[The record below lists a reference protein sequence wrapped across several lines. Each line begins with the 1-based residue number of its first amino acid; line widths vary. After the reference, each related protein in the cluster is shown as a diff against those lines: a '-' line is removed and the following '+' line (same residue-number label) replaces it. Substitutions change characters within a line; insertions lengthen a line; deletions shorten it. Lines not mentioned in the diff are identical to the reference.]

1 MKSPLRQLG
10 ATAGL
15 PSSARHGW
23 TSQPWHPALRVGGLA
38 RPGPGPRLRRQRQ
51 PHLGRRRPA
60 GAGSAKATVRYRN
73 ELFTFAVDNL
83 NRIEECGTGDEM
95 FMEILQ
101 RLERLGEQDPATWD
115 PKTDS
120 LAMTWPQPDMLRQV
134 VNRLNQWLA
143 SQAPPADWQ
152 LDPLVAQLPP
162 SLRKLPPLEDAAAW
176 EFSSYDGFMLE
187 EAVWLSNLSDWARG
201 KTLDDLDRAR
211 KLFDWTVRNIQLDQ
225 DAVERT
231 RLLPREVLLL
241 GHGSAMERAWVFIL
255 LARQQGLDAAV
266 LALDRGTDRP
276 KPAAKQASKDAPPP
290 PVPLA
295 DLQPWCVVVLVDGK
309 LYLFDPRRGLPV
321 PAPGPIA
328 VDRGGQLDIHP
339 ATLAQVAADDRLL
352 RRLDVDPTH
361 PLPIKA
367 ADLKHVVLLV
377 EGSPQY
383 LAKRM
388 KLLETRLAGKQRMVL
403 TARPAAQARRLVQ
416 AAGGK
421 ATAQL
426 WALPYDTLQRRRR
439 LSPQGIIPQLVALL
453 PFYAYTS
460 SPLHR
465 GRVLQLKGRFSG
477 ETGATACYQAARPAN
492 EDIAAALQAEE
503 AEIRKKLSRE
513 KQLAAIENANVCAEM
528 RVRGKQD
535 ASYWL
540 GLVAF
545 EQGNYPSAI
554 DYFTQRT
561 LAAIPNSPW
570 LVGAS
575 YNTARAYE
583 ASGQPKQAQE
593 WYYRP
598 QTSTPSTYGNVLRA
612 TWLGEEKRD

>member
-1 MKSPLRQLG
+1 MKSPLLLRHAALLALALVLG
-10 ATAGL
+10 CDG
-15 PSSARHGW
+15 SGSG
-23 TSQPWHPALRVGGLA
+23 TSGGA
-38 RPGPGPRLRRQRQ
+38 
-51 PHLGRRRPA
+51 RPA

-134 VNRLNQWLA
+134 VDRLNQWLA
-143 SQAPPADWQ
+143 SQEPPADWQ

-211 KLFDWTVRNIQLDQ
+211 KLFDWTVRNIQLDP

-266 LALDRGTDRP
+266 LALDKGTGRP
-276 KPAAKQASKDAPPP
+276 KAGVQEGKDAPAA

-295 DLQPWCVVVLVDGK
+295 DLQPWCVAVLVDGK

-352 RRLDVDPTH
+352 RRLDVDPAH

-388 KLLETRLAGKQRMVL
+388 KLLESRLAGKQRMVL

-421 ATAQL
+421 ATAQI
-426 WALPYDTLQRRRR
+426 WALPYDTLQRRWR
-439 LSPQGIIPQLVALL
+439 LSPQEIVPQLLALL

-460 SPLHR
+460 SPLLR
-465 GRVLQLKGRFSG
+465 GRVLHLKGRFSG
-477 ETGATACYQAARPAN
+477 ETGATACYQGARRSNEDQAADFQEAMAAVGKLKKELQPNAVGVARLQAMAQRGRQAGRQLLARPG
-492 EDIAAALQAEE
+492 
-503 AEIRKKLSRE
+503 R
-513 KQLAAIENANVCAEM
+513 
-528 RVRGKQD
+528 
-535 ASYWL
+535 
-540 GLVAF
+540 
-545 EQGNYPSAI
+545 
-554 DYFTQRT
+554 
-561 LAAIPNSPW
+561 
-570 LVGAS
+570 
-575 YNTARAYE
+575 
-583 ASGQPKQAQE
+583 
-593 WYYRP
+593 
-598 QTSTPSTYGNVLRA
+598 LRA
-612 TWLGEEKRD
+612 GQLSLGDRLLHPADPGGHPQQPLARGGLAQHRPRLRGLRPAE

>member
-15 PSSARHGW
+15 PSSARSTVGQANRGTQHFA
-23 TSQPWHPALRVGGLA
+23 SVALLGLA
-38 RPGPGPRLRRQRQ
+38 LVLGCDGSGSRTSGARAPPAPAAPKRP
-51 PHLGRRRPA
+51 
-60 GAGSAKATVRYRN
+60 SAIATN
-73 ELFTFAVDNL
+73 SSPSPSTIC

-290 PVPLA
+290 PSRWPICSLGA
-295 DLQPWCVVVLVDGK
+295 WSCWWTANSTCSIRGGGCPSR
-309 LYLFDPRRGLPV
+309 RRGRLPW
-321 PAPGPIA
+321 
-328 VDRGGQLDIHP
+328 
-339 ATLAQVAADDRLL
+339 T
-352 RRLDVDPTH
+352 
-361 PLPIKA
+361 
-367 ADLKHVVLLV
+367 
-377 EGSPQY
+377 
-383 LAKRM
+383 
-388 KLLETRLAGKQRMVL
+388 
-403 TARPAAQARRLVQ
+403 
-416 AAGGK
+416 AAGS
-421 ATAQL
+421 
-426 WALPYDTLQRRRR
+426 W
-439 LSPQGIIPQLVALL
+439 
-453 PFYAYTS
+453 
-460 SPLHR
+460 
-465 GRVLQLKGRFSG
+465 
-477 ETGATACYQAARPAN
+477 
-492 EDIAAALQAEE
+492 
-503 AEIRKKLSRE
+503 
-513 KQLAAIENANVCAEM
+513 
-528 RVRGKQD
+528 
-535 ASYWL
+535 
-540 GLVAF
+540 
-545 EQGNYPSAI
+545 
-554 DYFTQRT
+554 
-561 LAAIPNSPW
+561 
-570 LVGAS
+570 
-575 YNTARAYE
+575 
-583 ASGQPKQAQE
+583 
-593 WYYRP
+593 
-598 QTSTPSTYGNVLRA
+598 TSTPPRSPRSLPTTACCGGWTSTRP
-612 TWLGEEKRD
+612 TPFPSRRPI

>member
-1 MKSPLRQLG
+1 MPPCWR
-10 ATAGL
+10 
-15 PSSARHGW
+15 W
-23 TSQPWHPALRVGGLA
+23 TGG
-38 RPGPGPRLRRQRQ
+38 
-51 PHLGRRRPA
+51 PA
-60 GAGSAKATVRYRN
+60 G
-73 ELFTFAVDNL
+73 
-83 NRIEECGTGDEM
+83 
-95 FMEILQ
+95 
-101 RLERLGEQDPATWD
+101 
-115 PKTDS
+115 
-120 LAMTWPQPDMLRQV
+120 
-134 VNRLNQWLA
+134 
-143 SQAPPADWQ
+143 
-152 LDPLVAQLPP
+152 
-162 SLRKLPPLEDAAAW
+162 
-176 EFSSYDGFMLE
+176 
-187 EAVWLSNLSDWARG
+187 
-201 KTLDDLDRAR
+201 
-211 KLFDWTVRNIQLDQ
+211 
-225 DAVERT
+225 
-231 RLLPREVLLL
+231 
-241 GHGSAMERAWVFIL
+241 
-255 LARQQGLDAAV
+255 
-266 LALDRGTDRP
+266 P
-276 KPAAKQASKDAPPP
+276 KPAAKQASKDAPAA

-295 DLQPWCVVVLVDGK
+295 DLQPWCVAVLVDGK
-309 LYLFDPRRGLPV
+309 LYLFDPRRGLPI

-388 KLLETRLAGKQRMVL
+388 KLLESRLAGKQRMVL

-426 WALPYDTLQRRRR
+426 WALPYETLQRRRR
-439 LSPQGIIPQLVALL
+439 LGPQGIIPQLVALL

-465 GRVLQLKGRFSG
+465 GRVLHLKGRFSG
-477 ETGATACYQAARPAN
+477 ETGATACYQAARPSN
-492 EDIAAALQAEE
+492 EDITAAASKRRTADIGRNCRRSNNSTPS
-503 AEIRKKLSRE
+503 ATPTCCRPW
-513 KQLAAIENANVCAEM
+513 

-583 ASGQPKQAQE
+583 ASGQPKKAEE

-598 QTSTPSTYGNVLRA
+598 QAFSPSTYGNVLRA
-612 TWLGEEKRD
+612 TWLGEGKRDKGLEIRD